1 MLSIPIMGTTYHQTR
16 RSELMRAFRPNRVFS
31 SIKAD

>member
-16 RSELMRAFRPNRVFS
+16 RSELMRAFRPTRVFGS
-31 SIKAD
+31 VKFG